1 MLGTEILT
9 GRFSSAVGATREALK
24 EAFPHIQNSEA
35 LFDVNSPGKASFS
48 ICSTPVEGLASLV

>member
-1 MLGTEILT
+1 MLS

-35 LFDVNSPGKASFS
+35 PFDVNSPGKASFS